1 MLIAPLIPNN
11 KQFSA
16 SISVKKDRIVEDI
29 DSTIITIMILIK
41 FNNRFLLS
49 NAKKNLYMIYV
60 EVKYFSQE
68 LKNKCR
74 HAITAS

>member
-1 MLIAPLIPNN
+1 MSRPTQECSMLTTPLITNN

-49 NAKKNLYMIYV
+49 NAKKKNLHMIYV
-60 EVKYFSQE
+60 EG
-68 LKNKCR
+68 
-74 HAITAS
+74 